1 MKETHFAKV
10 AKKSHVNVERFY
22 FKYLPLSYLWP
33 KYLGRFCCVF
43 DWYNILIPIITR
55 LFSMIIVNEY
65 FVHRAASLTCGRYE
79 FPEVLLGAMM
89 HIQNIFWPLWIF
101 ANVYWTHCP
110 EVLFIMDVSKIT
122 STRRHK
128 YHKTIFNIHNQG
140 CRLQDIIRTLW
151 VLDWIETENLNIKA
165 LIW

>member
-1 MKETHFAKV
+1 
-10 AKKSHVNVERFY
+10 
-22 FKYLPLSYLWP
+22 
-33 KYLGRFCCVF
+33 
-43 DWYNILIPIITR
+43 
-55 LFSMIIVNEY
+55 MIIVNEY
-65 FVHRAASLTCGRYE
+65 FVYRAVSLTCGRYE

-151 VLDWIETENLNIKA
+151 VLDWIDTENLNIKA
-165 LIW
+165 LKIKIKVTKAGQILQKLKKKNRKQKSKYNCSYNKCFYIHHKTTYSS